1 MSNYILPRIKCSE
14 RFEELIK
21 NPILGTDINYIEN
34 LESIL
39 SLHRICVVAEPGYGK
54 TRLLSE
60 IYELCIRQGK
70 KSAIIDLKKVNV
82 RLENFLKNEDILK
95 FKDSFEVD
103 GLSKSENFKLNNS
116 EDVIICLDALDEV
129 KNDRFNETVDW
140 IIEFSKCYDN
150 IILIVSCRTNFINKK
165 YSLFE
170 DASFRFLSIE
180 KFTEE
185 EVMQYCVFRMY
196 PVLLSGYSRKYCPN
210 NPEYAFNF
218 ICLILEVVYELKK
231 NNDFNNKNYSLIS
244 SKPDEPL
251 AQYVNENIDEYI
263 TIILDNCSERITDE
277 EPAVLKIINNPEID
291 IGNKTRY
298 ISLLQTEIEQI
309 ETVDDKELW
318 SLLLEEKLV
327 KYSESNILSYFFLSK
342 NGLDSFLVQFI
353 NNCKNNLK
361 FDTDSINN
369 DFGENAALDFFK
381 AIVTCN
387 ELNNEIYQ
395 SILCSL
401 NRHFPSF
408 SLTGIDEDKI
418 LVLIKLKIIQMS
430 EDSLIFMRAHY
441 PNQLMPF
448 ITRNIKQYTE
458 EVINQENFDLNEM
471 VSLLEEK
478 INDKYKVRLLG
489 FTSEG
494 ISLKQKGYSDAVKLH
509 ILNHNL
515 DADDIPFLLECYPK
529 ESIDVKTAIKS
540 IAIEYITDILE
551 AQYSI
556 PFELHLELLRSDQ
569 LEIETKKE
577 LFALCL
583 PDMSV
588 TQAKECLNILQM
600 DEFLSLFSLKRP
612 RIKINRIN
620 KLILSIFKEKRW
632 ITKFEIDENDSD
644 FYRAYGRKIL
654 DDNECQSAS

>member
-1 MSNYILPRIKCSE
+1 
-14 RFEELIK
+14 
-21 NPILGTDINYIEN
+21 
-34 LESIL
+34 
-39 SLHRICVVAEPGYGK
+39 
-54 TRLLSE
+54 
-60 IYELCIRQGK
+60 
-70 KSAIIDLKKVNV
+70 
-82 RLENFLKNEDILK
+82 
-95 FKDSFEVD
+95 
-103 GLSKSENFKLNNS
+103 
-116 EDVIICLDALDEV
+116 
-129 KNDRFNETVDW
+129 
-140 IIEFSKCYDN
+140 
-150 IILIVSCRTNFINKK
+150 
-165 YSLFE
+165 
-170 DASFRFLSIE
+170 
-180 KFTEE
+180 
-185 EVMQYCVFRMY
+185 
-196 PVLLSGYSRKYCPN
+196 
-210 NPEYAFNF
+210 
-218 ICLILEVVYELKK
+218 
-231 NNDFNNKNYSLIS
+231 
-244 SKPDEPL
+244 
-251 AQYVNENIDEYI
+251 
-263 TIILDNCSERITDE
+263 
-277 EPAVLKIINNPEID
+277 
-291 IGNKTRY
+291 
-298 ISLLQTEIEQI
+298 
-309 ETVDDKELW
+309 
-318 SLLLEEKLV
+318 
-327 KYSESNILSYFFLSK
+327 
-342 NGLDSFLVQFI
+342 
-353 NNCKNNLK
+353 LK